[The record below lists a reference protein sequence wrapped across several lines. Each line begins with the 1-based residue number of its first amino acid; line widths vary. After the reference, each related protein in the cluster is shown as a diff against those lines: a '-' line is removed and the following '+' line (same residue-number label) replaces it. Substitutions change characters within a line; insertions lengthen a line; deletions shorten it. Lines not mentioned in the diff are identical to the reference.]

1 MSIRDTKRA
10 AFIART
16 DWHAAELTPIPGDA
30 SARRYFRLAQSGAR
44 AILMDYDPSDEP
56 SGAAKTYMKK
66 AGLAGTD
73 MRSFA
78 AIGTALYQRGFSA
91 PKLLAADTDQGFL
104 LLEDL
109 SIDNQGSNVF
119 ARHLERRPEDEAA
132 LYEAAVDTLAAIY
145 RCSFTQPLSSPYGE
159 WSVPEFDLDR
169 QLTELTLFTEWFVPD
184 VGGVL
189 SDKALAD
196 WREVWA
202 QILPALNTHAPGLA
216 LRDFHAENL
225 FWCEDR
231 EATSRVGLI
240 DFQDAILTHPAYDL
254 NSLLEDARRDV
265 DRDLAARLIERF
277 CEKIG
282 LSADSNFMAAYA
294 VSGAQRKLKNLGFP
308 VRSDKLYGKPQYR
321 ALHPRLKRH
330 LGGYLAHPVCGPLNI
345 WLETYLPKNAISWD
359 AVS

>member
-1 MSIRDTKRA
+1 MSHRDELRTAFIEGTDWRA
-10 AFIART
+10 AKI
-16 DWHAAELTPIPGDA
+16 TPIPGDA
-30 SARRYFRLAQSGAR
+30 SARRYFRLAQHGTR

-56 SGAAKTYMKK
+56 SDSARTYMAR

-78 AIGTALYQRGFSA
+78 AIGTALYRRGFSA
-91 PKLLAADTDQGFL
+91 PQLLATDTQQGFL

-109 SIDNQGSNVF
+109 SKDDTGGNVY
-119 ARHLERRPEDEAA
+119 ARHLEHHPEDEAL
-132 LYEAAVDTLAAIY
+132 LYEAAIDALAAIY
-145 RCSFTQPLSSPYGE
+145 RSSFDQPLRSRHGE
-159 WSVPEFDLDR
+159 WEVPEFDLER
-169 QLTELTLFTEWFVPD
+169 QLTELTLFTDWFVPD
-184 VGGVL
+184 VGVSL
-189 SDKALAD
+189 SEQALSK
-196 WREVWA
+196 WRDVWA
-202 QILPALNTHAPGLA
+202 QMLPSLDAHAPGLA

-231 EATSRVGLI
+231 IATAKVGLI

-265 DRDLAARLIERF
+265 DRDLAAKLIARF
-277 CEKIG
+277 CEKAG
-282 LSADSNFMAAYA
+282 LAHDADFMAAYA

-330 LGGYLAHPVCGPLNI
+330 LKIYLAHPACAPLKI
-345 WLETYLPKNAISWD
+345 WLETYLPEGAI
-359 AVS
+359 

>member
-1 MSIRDTKRA
+1 MSQRDELRA
-10 AFIART
+10 AFIQGTEWR
-16 DWHAAELTPIPGDA
+16 AAVMPPIPGDA
-30 SARRYFRLAQSGAR
+30 SARRYFRLAQNGTR

-56 SGAAKTYMKK
+56 SDSAREYMKR

-91 PKLLAADTDQGFL
+91 PQLLAADMEQGFL

-109 SIDNQGSNVF
+109 SEDDAGGNVY
-119 ARHLERRPEDEAA
+119 ARHLERRPEDETL
-132 LYEAAVDTLAAIY
+132 LYEAAIDALAAIY
-145 RCSFTQPLSSPYGE
+145 RSSFDQPLRSRHGE
-159 WSVPEFDLDR
+159 WEVPEFDLER

-184 VGGVL
+184 VGVTL
-189 SDKALAD
+189 SEQSLSE
-196 WREVWA
+196 WRDVWA
-202 QILPALNTHAPGLA
+202 QMMPTLYSHAYGLA

-225 FWCEDR
+225 FWCKDR
-231 EATSRVGLI
+231 LSTARVGMI

-265 DRDLAARLIERF
+265 DRGLAAKLITRF
-277 CEKIG
+277 CGKAG
-282 LSADSNFMAAYA
+282 LVANDTFMAAYA

-330 LGGYLAHPVCGPLNI
+330 LKIYLAHEACAPLKG
-345 WLETYLPKNAISWD
+345 WLETYLPEGAI
-359 AVS
+359 